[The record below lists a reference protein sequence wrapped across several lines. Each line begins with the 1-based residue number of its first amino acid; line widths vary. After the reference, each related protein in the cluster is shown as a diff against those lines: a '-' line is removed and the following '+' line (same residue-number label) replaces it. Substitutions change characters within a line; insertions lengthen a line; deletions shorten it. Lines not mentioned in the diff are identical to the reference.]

1 MNYIYDILLNFNE
14 IYYDFYEWNI
24 SDNIE
29 HIRKIPLF
37 KISKKDLIT
46 IKNNYIKINNKF
58 LTKILNKT
66 EVFSNNKVEVKEYAV
81 LFSDGEG
88 VISVLFDIN
97 GNSKKYSS
105 LLIDEHSEVL
115 DVVDTMNTI
124 KISYNIL
131 NNNIKNE
138 YFTRK
143 DLERL
148 KYIDRQ
154 LYNLKK
160 SADSSKLEYLY
171 YECFGECETNKS
183 KIIDK
188 IKLELKDNWD
198 KLNQKIYNFFKLTSI
213 NK

>member
-1 MNYIYDILLNFNE
+1 MNYIYDILLNFND

-37 KISKKDLIT
+37 KISKKDIIT

-88 VISVLFDIN
+88 VISVLFDTN

-154 LYNLKK
+154 LYNLNK
-160 SADSSKLEYLY
+160 SPDSSKLEYLY

>member
-37 KISKKDLIT
+37 KISKKDMIT

-88 VISVLFDIN
+88 VISVLFDTN

-115 DVVDTMNTI
+115 DVVDTMNII

-154 LYNLKK
+154 LYNLNK
-160 SADSSKLEYLY
+160 SSDSSKLEYLY

>member
-1 MNYIYDILLNFNE
+1 MNYIYDILLNFND

-66 EVFSNNKVEVKEYAV
+66 EVFSNNKVGVKEYAV

-88 VISVLFDIN
+88 VISVFFDTN

-154 LYNLKK
+154 LYNLNK
-160 SADSSKLEYLY
+160 SSDSSKLEYLY

>member
-1 MNYIYDILLNFNE
+1 MNYIYDILLNFND

-37 KISKKDLIT
+37 KISKKDMIT

-66 EVFSNNKVEVKEYAV
+66 EVFSNNKVGVKEYAV

-88 VISVLFDIN
+88 VISVLFDTN

-154 LYNLKK
+154 LYNLNK
-160 SADSSKLEYLY
+160 SSDSSKLEYLY